1 LIAPAAAREGRDEV
15 LDPARVGGI
24 SCEAMSGRAAALAL
38 VALLVAGLAAAGLW
52 WLAQPPAEGPGRRAG
67 PAATDAAPGPVA
79 AAPPPAADAAP
90 SARPEAAPSEPDL
103 EGDLLAE
110 AWSAVDMDEVRAALP
125 DNLYWKNGFPTND
138 ERILRERAEEQ
149 ARWNEAYG
157 KVLSG
162 TGSDEE
168 IRGFYAH
175 RERVS
180 TDYIAFVD
188 YLLEHYEDRLPERD
202 VGLLQLAR
210 RLHLARLQEIPRKTQ
225 EALERKQAQDAA
237 REAWLRSEARFH
249 SDAPADER

>member
-1 LIAPAAAREGRDEV
+1 
-15 LDPARVGGI
+15 
-24 SCEAMSGRAAALAL
+24 MSGRAAALAL
-38 VALLVAGLAAAGLW
+38 AALGVAALAVAGLW
-52 WLAQPPAEGPGRRAG
+52 WLAQPPAAGPGRPTAAAG
-67 PAATDAAPGPVA
+67 ADAATPAGA
-79 AAPPPAADAAP
+79 AAPPPAP
-90 SARPEAAPSEPDL
+90 GVPPEAAPSEPDL

-125 DNLYWKNGFPTND
+125 DNLYWKNGFPTSD

-168 IRGFYAH
+168 IRAFYAH

-225 EALERKQAQDAA
+225 EALERKRAQDEA
-237 REAWLRSEARFH
+237 REAWLRSEARFR